1 MTLCFP
7 VMVYAQQDSGV
18 LNINAEGLAQIVQN
32 DLARAR
38 ENAIKDALE
47 KAILEATARLM
58 SGKSGNE
65 KFQTL
70 KSEIVGASDKYINNY
85 RITAE
90 VIKPQEYQVN
100 VNVNVASSFLKSDL
114 LQMGFLQ
121 TSAGANSQ
129 QIILTMKKL
138 KKYSDFS
145 QLKHFLQ
152 KNTKIVKAIY
162 LLHFEWQQVSFAI
175 DLSGD
180 LQSFIKELTATGK
193 YLPEEIQPTGQHIE
207 MTCLDKGDVQ

>member
-1 MTLCFP
+1 
-7 VMVYAQQDSGV
+7 MVYAQQDSGI

-32 DLARAR
+32 DLTRAR

-58 SGKSGNE
+58 SGKSGDE
-65 KFQTL
+65 KFQAL
-70 KSEIVGASDKYINNY
+70 KSEIVGASDKYINDY

-90 VIKPQEYQVN
+90 VIKPQEYQIN
-100 VNVNVASSFLKSDL
+100 VNVNVASSSLKNDL
-114 LQMGFLQ
+114 LLMGLLQ
-121 TSAGANSQ
+121 PSAGANGL
-129 QIILTMKKL
+129 QIILTIKKL

-145 QLKHFLQ
+145 QLKLLLQ
-152 KNTKIVKAIY
+152 NNTKTVKTIY

-180 LQSFIKELTATGK
+180 LQSFIKELKATGK
-193 YLPEEIQPTGQHIE
+193 YLPGEIQPTGQHIE
-207 MTCLDKGDVQ
+207 MICLDKGDVQ